1 MLHATLKTKLLV
13 TGLLLFIWNHQT
25 HADGSGYKEITA
37 PEVKELIESGKGVLV
52 NVLSQIEHEMQHIPG
67 SINIPIT
74 DIQTSPGLPKEKST
88 PLVFYC
94 MGTR

>member
-1 MLHATLKTKLLV
+1 MLSATFQMRLLI

-25 HADGSGYKEITA
+25 HADGGGYKEITA

-74 DIQTSPGLPKEKST
+74 DIQTSPGLPKDKST